1 MRTGVRGHD
10 TAASLTARESK
21 CGRLAG
27 LLGLSL
33 GRLLA
38 LVAFGNTSLLSVTP
52 LGLAGAGRMS
62 RKLLCMPFA
71 VDRPFLRWDGGVVLE
86 NMAAL
91 LPGLCPLVTTRLAGG
106 PELGARPSQA
116 AGWLALDGT
125 FCSAPGLTP
134 VTRGTV
140 GKHGPHSI
148 PVESLTICGL
158 LRCWL
163 CGSC

>member
-10 TAASLTARESK
+10 TAASLPGRASK

-38 LVAFGNTSLLSVTP
+38 LVAFGKTSLLSVTP

-62 RKLLCMPFA
+62 RKLLCTPFA
-71 VDRPFLRWDGGVVLE
+71 VDSPFLRWDMGTVLE
-86 NMAAL
+86 NVVVL

-106 PELGARPSQA
+106 LETGERPSQA
-116 AGWLALDGT
+116 AGWLALDGN
-125 FCSAPGLTP
+125 FCSTPGFTP
-134 VTRGTV
+134 VTRGAV
-140 GKHGPHSI
+140 GKQGVHSMF
-148 PVESLTICGL
+148 VESLTICGL

-163 CGSC
+163 CDCC